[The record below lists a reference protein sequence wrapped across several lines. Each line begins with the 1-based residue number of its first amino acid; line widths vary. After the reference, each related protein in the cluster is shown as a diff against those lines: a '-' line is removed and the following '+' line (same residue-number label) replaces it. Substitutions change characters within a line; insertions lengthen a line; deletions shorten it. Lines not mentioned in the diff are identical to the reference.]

1 MYDYADLSIMDI
13 LPGLLFL
20 LAIGAIAVSFIG
32 FRLFIVI
39 LLIIFGFNI

>member
-1 MYDYADLSIMDI
+1 MDV

-32 FRLFIVI
+32 FRLFIAI
-39 LLIIFGFNI
+39 SLIIFGFNI